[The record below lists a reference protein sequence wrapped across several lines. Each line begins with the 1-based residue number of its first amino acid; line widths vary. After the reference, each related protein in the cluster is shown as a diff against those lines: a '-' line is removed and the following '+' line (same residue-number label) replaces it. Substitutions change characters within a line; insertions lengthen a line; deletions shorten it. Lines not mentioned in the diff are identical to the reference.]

1 MAIDPNPFE
10 ALQQIAAGACL
21 PRCLHVVAEL
31 GVADALDEGPQTTT
45 ELATAVGAHP
55 DALHRILRLLSANGV
70 FELRGHQVQHT
81 LESRL
86 LRADHPQSMKS
97 FALMFGL
104 PINWS
109 SFLDFRH
116 TAQTGQPASSKT
128 LPGGYWSY
136 FERDPTAARIFNA
149 AMSAKA
155 QGQVAAIMAAYDFS
169 QFKAIAD
176 IGGGRGHLLSAVLNA
191 TPSATGV
198 LFDLPHVIREASAVA
213 TDRLILQAGDFFL
226 DALPGCDLYL
236 LMEVIHDWGDQE
248 ATLIL
253 RAIRRAAPDGAT
265 LLLLESVVPEEP
277 GPSFTK
283 TLDIVMLA
291 LLGGKQR
298 SRAEYDALL
307 SESGFSIGRETPTRG
322 GISILEATV
331 S

>member
-21 PRCLHVVAEL
+21 PRCLHGVAEL

-116 TAQTGQPASSKT
+116 TAQTGQPASSKP

-149 AMSAKA
+149 AMPAKA

-176 IGGGRGHLLSAVLNA
+176 IGGG
-191 TPSATGV
+191 
-198 LFDLPHVIREASAVA
+198 
-213 TDRLILQAGDFFL
+213 
-226 DALPGCDLYL
+226 
-236 LMEVIHDWGDQE
+236 
-248 ATLIL
+248 
-253 RAIRRAAPDGAT
+253 
-265 LLLLESVVPEEP
+265 
-277 GPSFTK
+277 
-283 TLDIVMLA
+283 
-291 LLGGKQR
+291 
-298 SRAEYDALL
+298 
-307 SESGFSIGRETPTRG
+307 
-322 GISILEATV
+322 
-331 S
+331 